1 MRDAKDSDPRSQG
14 EKCAPS
20 NGGDREQNRKKQVSG
35 QMGGVETGPIES
47 IIAKVRL
54 LPDVGW
60 GPSEGSRDGNEEPT
74 ESPGERDKGDEKEW
88 WKSRGDGRLFMD
100 WESGDGLCR
109 RAFPNLGGCQ
119 TRHGKHLKVNNRKNI
134 ITQATLRHYHHQSAT
149 QLNTQRFTMTMRL
162 QQTQA
167 TAIL

>member
-20 NGGDREQNRKKQVSG
+20 NGGDREQKRKKQVSG

-60 GPSEGSRDGNEEPT
+60 GPSEGSWNGNEEPT
-74 ESPGERDKGDEKEW
+74 ESPGERDKGDEEEC

-119 TRHGKHLKVNNRKNI
+119 TRHGKHLKVNYKINNMMFLNFRNI
-134 ITQATLRHYHHQSAT
+134 MISRSSKKLDDKM
-149 QLNTQRFTMTMRL
+149 LKLFK
-162 QQTQA
+162 
-167 TAIL
+167 ILIKIKHVY